1 MTSPGYRGAAPWTV
15 LSATGAVLLLI
26 GGWLVAGA
34 LQPATYDPVRD
45 TISKLA
51 AAGASDRWL
60 MTLAFVGIG
69 LCHLTTAS
77 GARAVR
83 PAGRVTLALGGLG
96 TLAVAAFP
104 LPAVGGRAL
113 HTAAASVAFASLALW
128 PVLGVQRRGPLVLRA
143 PLALPAAVV
152 MLALL
157 LWFVAGSPAEAGL
170 SERLAT
176 AAQALWPLAVVLAL
190 RRSGSPLPP
199 GDRDAPPGVRPPPDD
214 EQAEPGLGDD
224 APGTSVSPA

>member
-1 MTSPGYRGAAPWTV
+1 M
-15 LSATGAVLLLI
+15 LLI

-45 TISKLA
+45 TISQLA
-51 AAGASDRWL
+51 ANGATDRWL
-60 MTLAFVGIG
+60 MTLAFVGTG
-69 LCHLTTAS
+69 LCHLTTAL

-83 PAGRVTLALGGLG
+83 PAGRITLAVGGVG

-104 LPAVGGRAL
+104 LPAVGERAL
-113 HTAAASVAFASLALW
+113 HTAAASVALAALALW

-143 PLALPAAVV
+143 PLALPAAVL

-157 LWFVAGSPAEAGL
+157 LWFVVDSPATAGL

-176 AAQALWPLAVVLAL
+176 GVQALWPLVVVLAL
-190 RRSGSPLPP
+190 RRSGRPVPA
-199 GDRDAPPGVRPPPDD
+199 GDRDAPPGVDPTADD
-214 EQAEPGLGDD
+214 GFGDAGRD
-224 APGTSVSPA
+224 DAAPGTSVSPA